1 MARGDRAALLPPPR
15 LPLLPHLVPVDATG
29 VYCCLNGC
37 RDHNVFPGPR
47 HFGSYDDTW
56 LFLAYGQTRRH
67 RLLNI
72 CTRESHEL
80 PNVLTDNTDGEI
92 HSIVVLAA
100 TLSFPPHHSEC
111 VAVQA
116 PLRVLAPSG

>member
-1 MARGDRAALLPPPR
+1 
-15 LPLLPHLVPVDATG
+15 
-29 VYCCLNGC
+29 
-37 RDHNVFPGPR
+37 VFLGPC

-80 PNVLTDNTDGEI
+80 LDVLADNAGGEI
-92 HSIVVLAA
+92 HSIVVLTA

-111 VAVQA
+111 VTAGIVTYQPDLDA
-116 PLRVLAPSG
+116 PRRRHFTFWHPADEVAIYNVVPTAPVGSGLE